1 MGGNLMME
9 FNSNKLEIS
18 NYKPLRE
25 IVFEYLR
32 NSILN
37 GELEPGERL
46 MELQLAQQ
54 LGVSRTPVREAI
66 RKLELEGLVEMI
78 PRKGAYV
85 ADVSIKDILDILEVR
100 MFLEGLAAYFAAE
113 RMSDEEIEELKEIS
127 KKFENEIV
135 TMEKEEM
142 IELDNKFHDMIIK
155 GSRNNKLLQIV
166 QGLQEQFQRFRVIYF
181 NEYNEHED
189 LVKYHTAIVNA
200 ISNRDSKE
208 AQDYAQTH
216 VEMIEE
222 SIIKWKKKNKITK
235 E

>member
-113 RMSDEEIEELKEIS
+113 RMSDEEIEELKGIS

-200 ISNRDSKE
+200 ISNRDSKK